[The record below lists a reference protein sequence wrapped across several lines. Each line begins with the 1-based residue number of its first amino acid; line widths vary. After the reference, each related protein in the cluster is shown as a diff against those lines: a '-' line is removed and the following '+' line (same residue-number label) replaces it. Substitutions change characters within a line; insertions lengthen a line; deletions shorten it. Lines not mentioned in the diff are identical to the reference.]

1 MNFLKISQVKKELV
15 KFISVSKTELVLK
28 CFLWI
33 CTISKDIQ
41 TAIGKQVDGVLLI
54 SKRRTLGL

>member
-1 MNFLKISQVKKELV
+1 
-15 KFISVSKTELVLK
+15 
-28 CFLWI
+28 LWI